1 MTGAAPTLSPLFTF
15 YAPLALEQL
24 LTCRGGQDSL
34 GLVSDWSRSQM
45 EHSDWSKSRA
55 WQVLPISTRCG
66 MLGEVLARSAPAYVG
81 QIAAIFHNKNEKGF
95 KLLNNWKFGFSVR
108 LAWFSG
114 IHISYSFSNGLD
126 AKKLQVYWNFSDRAN
141 TRSSKHKVQRPSLK
155 LVSGPIRAQHRFS
168 SALIG
173 PDTNIREGLQTW
185 GLLRHLIY

>member
-1 MTGAAPTLSPLFTF
+1 MRPCLRILVSWNMFQEHVSVRSGGESCWYCQWQWPQSRLSAITGNAPGPRD
-15 YAPLALEQL
+15 QVG
-24 LTCRGGQDSL
+24 RDSS
-34 GLVSDWSRSQM
+34 GSVSDWSRSQI
-45 EHSDWSKSRA
+45 EHSDWSRSRA

-126 AKKLQVYWNFSDRAN
+126 AKKLQMYWMSDLY
-141 TRSSKHKVQRPSLK
+141 T
-155 LVSGPIRAQHRFS
+155 F
-168 SALIG
+168 
-173 PDTNIREGLQTW
+173 
-185 GLLRHLIY
+185 LRIKPT